1 MSAHARFS
9 PSGAHRWMRCTGSL
23 LLEEK
28 LPDRSSVY
36 AEEGTLAHEIAAR
49 ILVGEDIADLK
60 THALFK
66 PEMMDYVASYVKLVA
81 EYADG
86 GTLLVEQRVDFSSVI
101 DQPGSF
107 GTSDTVILHDDRLTI
122 IDLKYGMG
130 VKVYASSEDEHGK
143 THGNEQL
150 MLYALGALYEYEVV
164 SDFTSV
170 TMVVHQPRLNHVSEF
185 SMSVED
191 LRAFGLEAKAK
202 AAEVLAPDAPLTPG
216 GKQCRF
222 CKVKATCPALL
233 ANIEEETRDLF
244 AGMDTAALEEEKL
257 ATAMAKVDLVEQWCK
272 AVRAEVERRLL
283 SGTPVQGFKL
293 VEGKRGNRAWTDADE
308 AEAAMKRF
316 RFKQDQMYDYKLIS
330 PTAAEKLIKD
340 KFPKRWEK
348 MEKNIDRADGKPSV
362 APATDRRPALA
373 ISTVS
378 DKFAAFAEDVSE

>member
-293 VEGKRGNRAWTDADE
+293 VEGKRGNRAWTNADE

-330 PTAAEKLIKD
+330 PTKAEKLIKD

-348 MEKNIDRADGKPSV
+348 MEKIIDRADGKPSV